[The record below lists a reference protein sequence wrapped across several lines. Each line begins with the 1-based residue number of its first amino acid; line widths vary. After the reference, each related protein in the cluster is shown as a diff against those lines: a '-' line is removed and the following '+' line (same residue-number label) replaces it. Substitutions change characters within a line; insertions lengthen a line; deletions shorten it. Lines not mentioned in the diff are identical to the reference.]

1 MVTALFLL
9 LSLGLPAGLLA
20 ETAPAALT
28 AQTASTNSAE
38 PISSKNTPTEP
49 ISSINV
55 PAQSGSSKNTAPEP
69 VTAEPRVTQKTLAPT
84 PATLIK
90 SQNLADGIKHY
101 ELYKVLN
108 DGGMTKI
115 NYVKVDPTA
124 PRIEIRPVL
133 AGGKAGNLETLSK
146 ISIPCGAIAAINGN
160 FYYPGG
166 QKSPVDT
173 TIVDGKVLV
182 QSPREATSLVITSGK
197 RVYIDK
203 FLPQTTIR
211 IPAKKLI
218 FQVDG
223 INRPCDNGVVVFDKL
238 YAKDVTYNGDDCL
251 ELIMLRDSKGN
262 LTVSEVVQGSA
273 TIPANGIVL
282 SFHGSSKEY
291 AAYFAV
297 GDKAILSTDLHDESI
312 LHSMANG
319 PLLVTKGCKT
329 IPIRREGL
337 ESGLWSRNPRTAVG
351 VTAKGEVLLVVVDGR
366 QEDSVG
372 MTFDEL
378 ADLMLELGAV
388 DAMALDGGGSSQL
401 MVKGEIAN
409 TPSDGQER
417 GISTAIV
424 VTNQIPIYIDG
435 ERLYFELSEVAPLI
449 YNDRIMV
456 PVRKIFEKLG
466 AELIWDDATRT
477 ITATKGKSTV
487 QMKIGS
493 KSATVN
499 GKAVTLDAPPRIEDG
514 RTVVPLRFVSQAFG
528 GKVEWKADTGSAYI
542 TTR

>member
-1 MVTALFLL
+1 MYQAFRRGNLSKISMVTALFLL

-211 IPAKKLI
+211 IPPKIDLPGRRH
-218 FQVDG
+218 QSS
-223 INRPCDNGVVVFDKL
+223 CDNGVVVFDKL

-251 ELIMLRDSKGN
+251 ELIMLRDSK
-262 LTVSEVVQGSA
+262 
-273 TIPANGIVL
+273 
-282 SFHGSSKEY
+282 
-291 AAYFAV
+291 
-297 GDKAILSTDLHDESI
+297 
-312 LHSMANG
+312 
-319 PLLVTKGCKT
+319 
-329 IPIRREGL
+329 
-337 ESGLWSRNPRTAVG
+337 
-351 VTAKGEVLLVVVDGR
+351 
-366 QEDSVG
+366 
-372 MTFDEL
+372 
-378 ADLMLELGAV
+378 
-388 DAMALDGGGSSQL
+388 
-401 MVKGEIAN
+401 EI
-409 TPSDGQER
+409 
-417 GISTAIV
+417 
-424 VTNQIPIYIDG
+424 
-435 ERLYFELSEVAPLI
+435 
-449 YNDRIMV
+449 
-456 PVRKIFEKLG
+456 
-466 AELIWDDATRT
+466 
-477 ITATKGKSTV
+477 
-487 QMKIGS
+487 
-493 KSATVN
+493 
-499 GKAVTLDAPPRIEDG
+499 
-514 RTVVPLRFVSQAFG
+514 
-528 GKVEWKADTGSAYI
+528 
-542 TTR
+542 